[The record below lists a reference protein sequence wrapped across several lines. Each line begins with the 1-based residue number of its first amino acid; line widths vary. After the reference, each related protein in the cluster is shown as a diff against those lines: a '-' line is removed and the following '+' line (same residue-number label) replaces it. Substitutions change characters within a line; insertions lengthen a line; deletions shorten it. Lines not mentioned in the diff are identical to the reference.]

1 LLRVSRLN
9 VNYALGTPP
18 PPTRSRIDF
27 AVARG
32 EIIGIL
38 GESGCGKSTLA
49 LSLLGLL
56 PATASVEG
64 SILFENEELLGLDE
78 SRLRAIRGA
87 KISLIHQD
95 AGLSL
100 SPVMRVGHQISE
112 VIRAH
117 VGSKRK
123 LRRQAVEAIL
133 REVQLTDVDRIYD
146 AYPHQLSG
154 GELHRVVIAQALIC
168 RPDLVIADEPTR
180 ALDVGIQAEV
190 LAVLERLNR
199 KYGTTLIFIT
209 HNPALLVGFAD
220 RVMVMYAGRI
230 IEEGRTA
237 QLFSRPFHP
246 YTKALLQLIP
256 RSSMNGSFTAGG
268 RLPTIAGGAHDA
280 QRGSHGCA
288 FEPRCAERMAAC
300 QGQYPEELAPEE
312 DRRVSCLRYAD

>member
-1 LLRVSRLN
+1 VT
-9 VNYALGTPP
+9 YAHGKSPTPA
-18 PPTRSRIDF
+18 RSRIDF
-27 AVARG
+27 AIAAG

-49 LSLLGLL
+49 LCLLGLL

-64 SILFENEELLGLDE
+64 SILFQNEELLGLGE
-78 SRLRAIRGA
+78 SQLRAIRGA

-100 SPVMRVGHQISE
+100 SPVMRVGNQISE

-117 VGSKRK
+117 GRSKRK
-123 LRRQAVEAIL
+123 LRRQVVEAIL
-133 REVQLTDVDRIYD
+133 REVHLTDVDRIYD

-154 GELHRVVIAQALIC
+154 GELHRVLIAQALVC

-180 ALDVGIQAEV
+180 ALDVTIQAEV
-190 LAVLERLNR
+190 LVALQRLNR

-230 IEEGRTA
+230 IEEGPTTQVFR
-237 QLFSRPFHP
+237 RPFHP
-246 YTKALLQLIP
+246 YTKGLLQLIP
-256 RSSMNGSFTAGG
+256 RSPLNGSLSAG
-268 RLPTIAGGAHDA
+268 RHLPAIAGGPYDLG
-280 QRGSHGCA
+280 RVSHGCA
-288 FEPRCAERMAAC
+288 FEPRCSERMAAC
-300 QGQYPEELAPEE
+300 QSQYPEELAPES
-312 DRRVSCLRYAD
+312 DRRVSCLRYGN

>member
-1 LLRVSRLN
+1 VT
-9 VNYALGTPP
+9 YAPGNSPTPA
-18 PPTRSRIDF
+18 RSTIDF
-27 AVARG
+27 AIAPG

-64 SILFENEELLGLDE
+64 SILFQNEELLGLGE
-78 SRLRAIRGA
+78 SQLRAIRGA

-100 SPVMRVGHQISE
+100 SPVMRVGDQISE

-117 VGSKRK
+117 GRSKRK
-123 LRRQAVEAIL
+123 LRRQIVEAIL
-133 REVQLTDVDRIYD
+133 REVHLTDVDRIYD

-154 GELHRVVIAQALIC
+154 GELHRVVIAQALVC

-180 ALDVGIQAEV
+180 ALDVTIQAEV
-190 LAVLERLNR
+190 LGVLQRLNR

-220 RVMVMYAGRI
+220 RVIVMYAGRI

-237 QLFSRPFHP
+237 QVFRRPLHP
-246 YTKALLQLIP
+246 YTKGLLQLVP
-256 RSSMNGSFTAGG
+256 RSPLNGSLYAG
-268 RLPTIAGGAHDA
+268 RHLPVIAGGPHDL
-280 QRGSHGCA
+280 RHVSRGCA
-288 FEPRCAERMAAC
+288 FEPRCSERMAAC
-300 QGQYPEELAPEE
+300 QSQHPEELAPEN
-312 DRRVSCLRYAD
+312 DRRVSCLRYGN